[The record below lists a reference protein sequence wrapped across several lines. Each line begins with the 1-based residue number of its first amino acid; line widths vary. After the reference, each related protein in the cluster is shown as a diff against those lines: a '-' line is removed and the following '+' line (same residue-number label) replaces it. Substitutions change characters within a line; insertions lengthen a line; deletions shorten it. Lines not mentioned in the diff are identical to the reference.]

1 MPKMKSH
8 SGTKKR
14 FRKTGTGKLM
24 RAKAF
29 KSHILSKKSTKR
41 KRGFRQET
49 ETPLPTARSSS
60 RVSPKFAFPFSFY
73 RLGVDRTWHVKRAV
87 AARRSAVPLC
97 TVRRVTTVPL
107 RVLTSMLKSR
117 SSTPAVSVS

>member
-1 MPKMKSH
+1 MPKMKYH

-14 FRKTGTGKLM
+14 FRNTGTGKLM

-49 ETPLPTARSSS
+49 EIA
-60 RVSPKFAFPFSFY
+60 AA
-73 RLGVDRTWHVKRAV
+73 DRKVI
-87 AARRSAVPLC
+87 
-97 TVRRVTTVPL
+97 
-107 RVLTSMLKSR
+107 KSR
-117 SSTPAVSVS
+117 LA

>member
-29 KSHILSKKSTKR
+29 KSHILTKKSQKR
-41 KRGFRQET
+41 KRNFRHET
-49 ETPLPTARSSS
+49 EVAKADTKVVERQ
-60 RVSPKFAFPFSFY
+60 
-73 RLGVDRTWHVKRAV
+73 LG
-87 AARRSAVPLC
+87 
-97 TVRRVTTVPL
+97 L
-107 RVLTSMLKSR
+107 R
-117 SSTPAVSVS
+117 

>member
-29 KSHILSKKSTKR
+29 KSHILTKKDTKR
-41 KRGFRQET
+41 TR
-49 ETPLPTARSSS
+49 
-60 RVSPKFAFPFSFY
+60 
-73 RLGVDRTWHVKRAV
+73 RLRAGGY
-87 AARRSAVPLC
+87 ADATHMDAVRKMIPY
-97 TVRRVTTVPL
+97 
-107 RVLTSMLKSR
+107 K
-117 SSTPAVSVS
+117 

>member
-14 FRKTGTGKLM
+14 FRRSGTGKIM

-29 KSHILSKKSTKR
+29 KSHILTKTSTKR

-49 ETPLPTARSSS
+49 ELAKADVKVISARL
-60 RVSPKFAFPFSFY
+60 A
-73 RLGVDRTWHVKRAV
+73 GN
-87 AARRSAVPLC
+87 
-97 TVRRVTTVPL
+97 
-107 RVLTSMLKSR
+107 
-117 SSTPAVSVS
+117 